1 MYDLVQPIFHTDKI
15 RNNKLFLSRKTL
27 LMASNERIWLGA
39 GMYFWDNIS
48 NAKYWKRQKKKHDR
62 YSAFSIIEASLRC
75 NLDDLLNLTDEKTV
89 EELQEYVEK
98 CKKLYHHQTGIEI
111 DLDSMKTG
119 EIINFAYK
127 CSELFD
133 NGKTFKCVEEKL
145 PSNYLQLIQNNAATI
160 LFPYLRS
167 VISQITLLGN
177 EYSPIILPLINVESL
192 KEKHN

>member
-62 YSAFSIIEASLRC
+62 YSTFSIIEASLRC

-133 NGKTFKCVEEKL
+133 NGKTFKCVKGL
-145 PSNYLQLIQNNAATI
+145 GLYNYSNKDNFIVKEDYSKGVHLT
-160 LFPYLRS
+160 LR
-167 VISQITLLGN
+167 GK
-177 EYSPIILPLINVESL
+177 IIYAIRDKDFLYDCREA
-192 KEKHN
+192 